1 MNTDFGARTLD
12 RLTVQMNERVGIIRA
27 RRAWR
32 ALKRAEARASRA
44 GLPVPAASGNIKS
57 HA

>member
-1 MNTDFGARTLD
+1 MNTAFGARTLG
-12 RLTVQMNERVGIIRA
+12 RLTVQMKERIGIIWA

-44 GLPVPAASGNIKS
+44 GLSMPAASGNIK
-57 HA
+57 ARA